1 MCPCDIKQLTPGPLI
16 TLGNDYHRQCPLL
29 SAENLRG
36 SLEVYFGAL
45 PSALSFLVVFI
56 NALAKD
62 TDSMW
67 TRFVEAGNLGGTAN
81 VLDEGVGTKQTS
93 GQF

>member
-1 MCPCDIKQLTPGPLI
+1 MCPCDIKQLTPGPLR
-16 TLGNDYHRQCPLL
+16 TSGNDYHRQSPLL
-29 SAENLRG
+29 STENLRG

-56 NALAKD
+56 NTLAKG

-67 TRFVEAGNLGGTAN
+67 IRFVEVGKVGGIAN